1 VLQVCEHA
9 FDTQFAV
16 ALATLVVQG
25 AEAVVTE
32 RQPFE
37 SVHVSTS
44 VALVQTWPAWV
55 QVGSLV
61 QVVASTLEPA
71 AASAP
76 LSSREA
82 SSPPSSVYDPLL
94 EEEPLLEEPLLE
106 EPLDEL
112 PELLLEEL
120 PVEDPL
126 PEELPLPDEL
136 LPLEDPLPL
145 DAPLLEELPPEEP
158 LPDDAPDEPLPEELL
173 LDELPLDEP
182 LPDEPLLD
190 DPELELLLDPDPE
203 PVVDP
208 ELVPDPELPPR
219 LEDAGAASPLSLV
232 GPEVPEQ
239 PTEKPTAT
247 ASASDR

>member
-9 FDTQFAV
+9 FDTQLAV

-25 AEAVVTE
+25 ADAVVTE

-94 EEEPLLEEPLLE
+94 EEEPLLEEPL
-106 EPLDEL
+106 DEL

-145 DAPLLEELPPEEP
+145 DDPLLEELPPEEP

-173 LDELPLDEP
+173 LDELPLDELPLDEP